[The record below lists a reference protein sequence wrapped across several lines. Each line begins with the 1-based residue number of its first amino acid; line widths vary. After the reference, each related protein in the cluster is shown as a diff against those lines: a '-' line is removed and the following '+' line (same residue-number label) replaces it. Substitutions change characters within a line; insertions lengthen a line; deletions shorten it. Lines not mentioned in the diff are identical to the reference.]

1 MLGRGGILLCP
12 RGFPAVTVRLK
23 LRDGAAKSPCTCG
36 LDSEIYTACG
46 GGGGD
51 ALKGTWEQEGTD
63 YGTVT
68 WKFDG
73 KGGFTSESDFFDNKG
88 TYTIDGSQVTITRD
102 GDFADPVVYDFAV
115 SGSSLT
121 LTATDGLAPDYDLT
135 KK

>member
-1 MLGRGGILLCP
+1 MKKFLSVICCLAIILSL
-12 RGFPAVTVRLK
+12 A
-23 LRDGAAKSPCTCG
+23 
-36 LDSEIYTACG
+36 ACG
-46 GGGGD
+46 GGRGGD
-51 ALKGTWEQEGTD
+51 ALKGTWEQTGTD

-88 TYTIDGSQVTITRD
+88 TYTIDGSQVTITRE
-102 GDFADPVVYDFAV
+102 GDFADSVVYDFVV

>member
-1 MLGRGGILLCP
+1 MKKFLSVICCLVILLS
-12 RGFPAVTVRLK
+12 L
-23 LRDGAAKSPCTCG
+23 AAC
-36 LDSEIYTACG
+36 

-51 ALKGTWEQEGTD
+51 ALKGTWEQTGTD

-73 KGGFTSESDFFDNKG
+73 KGGFTSESDFFDKEG
-88 TYTIDGSQVTITRD
+88 TYTIDGSQVTITRE

>member
-1 MLGRGGILLCP
+1 MKKFLSVICCLAIILSLAACGG
-12 RGFPAVTVRLK
+12 
-23 LRDGAAKSPCTCG
+23 
-36 LDSEIYTACG
+36 G

-51 ALKGTWEQEGTD
+51 ALKGTWEQTGTD

-73 KGGFTSESDFFDNKG
+73 KGGFT
-88 TYTIDGSQVTITRD
+88 YTIDGSQVTITRE
-102 GDFADPVVYDFAV
+102 GDFADPVVYDFTV

-121 LTATDGLAPDYDLT
+121 LTSTDGLAPDYDLT

>member
-1 MLGRGGILLCP
+1 MKKFLSVICCLVILLSL
-12 RGFPAVTVRLK
+12 A
-23 LRDGAAKSPCTCG
+23 
-36 LDSEIYTACG
+36 ACG

-73 KGGFTSESDFFDNKG
+73 KGGFTSESDFFDNEG
-88 TYTIDGSQVTITRD
+88 TYTIDGSQVTITRE

>member
-1 MLGRGGILLCP
+1 MKKFLTLL
-12 RGFPAVTVRLK
+12 L
-23 LRDGAAKSPCTCG
+23 AAAMTLS
-36 LDSEIYTACG
+36 LAACG

-88 TYTIDGSQVTITRD
+88 TYTIDGSQVTITRE
-102 GDFADPVVYDFAV
+102 GDFADPVVDYFWV
-115 SGSSLT
+115 WGSRLT
-121 LTATDGLAPDYDLT
+121 RPAADGLGADDDLA

>member
-1 MLGRGGILLCP
+1 MKKFLSVICCLTIILSL
-12 RGFPAVTVRLK
+12 
-23 LRDGAAKSPCTCG
+23 AACG
-36 LDSEIYTACG
+36 G

-51 ALKGTWEQEGTD
+51 ALKGTWEQTGTD

-88 TYTIDGSQVTITRD
+88 TYTIDGSQVTITRE
-102 GDFADPVVYDFAV
+102 GDFADSVVYDFAV